1 MEKVINR
8 FYINFILLFELAR
21 THQYVKNIFI
31 FAPLFFALKLN
42 DFIAVEK
49 SFIAFIAFSLTASAI
64 YILNDFCDIEE
75 DKLHPT
81 KRERPLAS
89 GQIDKYQALF
99 IMAIFFVLGIT
110 IMGFIS
116 NKALLILSFYIVL
129 NITYIFILK
138 NIAILD
144 VITIAIGFVL
154 RLFVGASV
162 TDITLSSW
170 IVIMVFLLA
179 LFMALAKRRDDV
191 LIFLETGKN
200 MRKVIKGYNLQF
212 LDSAMMIM
220 AAVVIVAYVIYITSL
235 GSLINQD
242 NSSYLYLTVLFVIL
256 GIMKY
261 LQITFVLKDTGSPT
275 KIILKNRFIQL
286 TLIGW
291 ITTFFF
297 ILY

>member
-1 MEKVINR
+1 M
-8 FYINFILLFELAR
+8 
-21 THQYVKNIFI
+21 
-31 FAPLFFALKLN
+31 
-42 DFIAVEK
+42 
-49 SFIAFIAFSLTASAI
+49 
-64 YILNDFCDIEE
+64 
-75 DKLHPT
+75 
-81 KRERPLAS
+81 RPLAS

-154 RLFVGASV
+154 RLFVGAAV

-235 GSLINQD
+235 GSLINQN